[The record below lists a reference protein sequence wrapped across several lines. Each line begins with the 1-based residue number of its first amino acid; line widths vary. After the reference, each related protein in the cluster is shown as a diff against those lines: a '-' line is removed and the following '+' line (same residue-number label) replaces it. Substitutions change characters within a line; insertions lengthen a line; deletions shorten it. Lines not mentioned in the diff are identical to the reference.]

1 MNFPTI
7 ERLLKKSSEETVTHI
22 CSEHTDCKNA
32 EHCLS
37 TIEVTNFEDCGSNI
51 RRYIKG
57 LGDCEYEQ

>member
-1 MNFPTI
+1 MGFPTMD
-7 ERLLKKSSEETVTHI
+7 RLLKKNSEETVTHI
-22 CSEHTDCKNA
+22 CSEHTGCKNA

-37 TIEVTNFEDCGSNI
+37 TIEVTTFEDCANNR